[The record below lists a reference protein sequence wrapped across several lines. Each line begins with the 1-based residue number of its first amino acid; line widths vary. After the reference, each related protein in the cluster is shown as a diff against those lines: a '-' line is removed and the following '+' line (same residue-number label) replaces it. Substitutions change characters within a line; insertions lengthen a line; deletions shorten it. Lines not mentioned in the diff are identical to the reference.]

1 MNNKTKDA
9 SRLDSCGWNSFGA
22 ELFFKDEGRRKRD
35 VGDDILRIIHKYSK
49 GKRVLE
55 LCSGGGKLLIQLA
68 RAGLQ
73 ITGID
78 LSRDMIE
85 ICREEVKKESTDVQD
100 RIKFVLDDMCTFNIG
115 KKFDFI
121 ILEDDG
127 FVYLLTQEDQLACLK
142 RVHEHLAD
150 NGSFFLSFTT
160 PHKELNS
167 SAEYNYDPVTQ
178 IITQPC
184 VWTISDEKGIQKT
197 VKQGIERRRMTYPQE
212 LEMLLYVSELTP
224 IHRWGDLHMHPFTN
238 PLIQEY
244 NYLIRKSER

>member
-1 MNNKTKDA
+1 MTKEK
-9 SRLDSCGWNSFGA
+9 SRLDACGWNSFRT
-22 ELFFKDEGRRKRD
+22 ELFFKDEGRKKRD
-35 VGDDILRIIHKYSK
+35 IGKNILSIIQKYSK

-73 ITGID
+73 VTGVD
-78 LSRDMIE
+78 LSKDMLE
-85 ICREEVKKESTDVQD
+85 ICQEEVKKESTDVQD
-100 RIKFVLDDMCTFNIG
+100 RIQLVLDDMCTFHIG
-115 KKFDFI
+115 NKFDFI

-142 RVHEHLAD
+142 RVHDYLENTGL
-150 NGSFFLSFTT
+150 FFLSFTT

-167 SAEYNYDPVTQ
+167 SDEFEYDPAAQ

-184 VWTISDEKGIQKT
+184 VWTISDEKGVHKT

-212 LEMLLYVSELTP
+212 LELLLSMSKLTP
-224 IHRWGDLHMHPFTN
+224 VHRWGDLQMHPFTD
-238 PLIQEY
+238 PLTQEY
-244 NYLIRKSER
+244 NYLIKKQTS